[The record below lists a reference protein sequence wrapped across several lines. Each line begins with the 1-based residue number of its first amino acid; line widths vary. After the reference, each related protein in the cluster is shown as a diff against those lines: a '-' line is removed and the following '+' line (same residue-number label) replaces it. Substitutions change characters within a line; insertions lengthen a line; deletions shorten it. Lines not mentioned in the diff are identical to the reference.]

1 MNRAP
6 LWLSAA
12 LVACAAGST
21 ETPASQTTARPL
33 VISSAH
39 SMPPGTPFSR
49 WDHYDHLDL
58 LRANGIAPDRAAW
71 CQAALGDELILR
83 GAALAL
89 LAEAPA
95 EVDRGCLEHALSDRD
110 PSVRAWAAL
119 ATARLGRA
127 QSQADLRQLAAQP
140 LAFGDSSPLIAAV
153 ALARLGDAAGFPAV
167 SAALSR
173 PDSRVLAVRCL
184 FDFAQLA
191 DVWPQFASALG
202 DADPTVRELA
212 LAQLEELR
220 DRHSAGILEQ
230 FVAASHDE
238 PQLARARALLA
249 ALRTP

>member
-6 LWLSAA
+6 AWFAAA
-12 LVACAAGST
+12 LAACAAGSA
-21 ETPASQTTARPL
+21 EAPAAQTTPRPMVL
-33 VISSAH
+33 SSTH

-58 LRANGIAPDRAAW
+58 LRANGFGSDRAAW
-71 CQAALGDELILR
+71 CRAALDDEPAVR

-89 LAEAPA
+89 LAEAPVEA
-95 EVDRGCLEHALSDRD
+95 DRGCLERALTDRD
-110 PSVRAWAAL
+110 PSARAWAAL

-153 ALARLGDAAGFPAV
+153 ALARLGDAGGLPAV
-167 SAALSR
+167 TAALAR
-173 PDSRVLAVRCL
+173 PDSRALAVRCL
-184 FDFAQLA
+184 FDFARLA
-191 DVWPQFASALG
+191 DVWPQLASALG

-220 DRHSAGILEQ
+220 DRRSAGILEQ
-230 FVAASHDE
+230 FVAVSHDE
-238 PQLARARALLA
+238 AQQARARALLA